1 MKSTITVR
9 LARNGDTEFLF
20 QVYASTRSEELARID
35 WTEEE
40 KRAFLMMQF
49 NAQRQDY
56 LARFPE
62 SEQLIVLDNGTP
74 AGRLWVNG
82 SEEEIRL
89 LDIALLPGYR
99 NTGIGTLLLKHL
111 QKEARAT
118 SKPLHH
124 SVHNDNL
131 DALRFYHRLG
141 FKVVEDFGTHSL
153 MEWTSPIPE

>member
-9 LARNGDTEFLF
+9 MAGDGDTSFLF
-20 QVYASTRSEELARID
+20 QVYASTRSEELAQTG
-35 WTEEE
+35 WTKKE
-40 KRAFLMMQF
+40 KQAFLLMQF
-49 NAQRQDY
+49 EAQRRDY

-62 SEQLIVLDNGTP
+62 SEQLIVLANGTP

-82 SEEEIRL
+82 SKEEIRL

-118 SKPLHH
+118 GKPLHH
-124 SVHNDNL
+124 SVHKDNL
-131 DALRFYHRLG
+131 DALRFYRRLG

-153 MEWTSPIPE
+153 MEWTSPISE